1 MNENQNTGENIM
13 ITQEN
18 KDTLESIIDGSTLAD
33 VLNAISE
40 ICYEKADHIRTNW
53 QDANT
58 AKVWE
63 KAGKYVELSACKLDV

>member
-1 MNENQNTGENIM
+1 MNKNQNTGENIM
-13 ITQEN
+13 VTQEN
-18 KDTLESIIDGSTLAD
+18 KDTLESIIDGATLAD

-58 AKVWE
+58 AKVWD
-63 KAGKYVELSACKLDV
+63 KSGHYVQCLAAKLEV